1 MIHSNV
7 VPPIDEII
15 YRTDPVSTKFRPFM
29 QNLCLI
35 CVFFLSRDR
44 SQSDQPLHINMLDF
58 VVVVVVVFGVVVD
71 GTVGF
76 MNGRQ
81 GLEYSLREMAS
92 RNVSDSNFSKVKK
105 QFKTPSCISTWCP
118 DAL

>member
-1 MIHSNV
+1 
-7 VPPIDEII
+7 
-15 YRTDPVSTKFRPFM
+15 M

-44 SQSDQPLHINMLDF
+44 SQSDQPLHMNMFDF
-58 VVVVVVVFGVVVD
+58 EVVVVVVVFD

-81 GLEYSLREMAS
+81 GLEYSLRK
-92 RNVSDSNFSKVKK
+92 VSTDFQNFVCYGRFRDNSIFWHQTVLVHGSMPYAKLL
-105 QFKTPSCISTWCP
+105 P
-118 DAL
+118 